1 VANHLDWV
9 TISSLAT
16 GAGTLALAVS
26 TFASVRSANRAAR
39 VAEQALLVGVRPLLV
54 PSWLTDGVQKI
65 YFGDG
70 RRVVLAGGCAV
81 VEVGETEEMEEP
93 IVYLAISLRN
103 AGQGIG
109 VIHGW
114 RFQPGREHA
123 EERPDPGEFR
133 LQARDL
139 YIPPS
144 DMGFWQGAIREPGD
158 PLRDGALKAIESRER
173 LMVDV
178 LYGDIQGGQR
188 AVSRFMLQPPGGA
201 AQPGGGAQPGGAAQ
215 PEGGAPPGGEAELR
229 DPAQPGGHAQRWI
242 ASVIRHWRVDG
253 HDPR

>member
-1 VANHLDWV
+1 VAQPDWV

-70 RRVVLAGGCAV
+70 RRVVLPGGCAV
-81 VEVGETEEMEEP
+81 VEVEEMT
-93 IVYLAISLRN
+93 VYLAISLRN

-123 EERPDPGEFR
+123 EDRPDLGEFR
-133 LQARDL
+133 LQTRDL

-144 DMGFWQGAIREPGD
+144 DMGFWQGALRDPDD
-158 PLRDGALKAIESRER
+158 PLRDGALKAVDNGER

-188 AVSRFMLQPPGGA
+188 AISRFMLQPPMGQ
-201 AQPGGGAQPGGAAQ
+201 AQPGQAQPG
-215 PEGGAPPGGEAELR
+215 E
-229 DPAQPGGHAQRWI
+229 AQPGEARPGEARPGQAPRWI

>member
-1 VANHLDWV
+1 MAHPDWV

-16 GAGTLALAVS
+16 GAGTLALAIS

-39 VAEQALLVGVRPLLV
+39 VAEQALLLGVRPVLV

-81 VEVGETEEMEEP
+81 VEVEEMT
-93 IVYLAISLRN
+93 VYLAISLRN

-114 RFQPGREHA
+114 RFEPGRPGA
-123 EERPDPGEFR
+123 ADRPDLGDFR
-133 LQARDL
+133 QQTRDL

-144 DMGFWQGAIREPGD
+144 DMGFWQGALRDSDG
-158 PLRDGALKAIESRER
+158 PLVDGALKAVDNGER
-173 LMVDV
+173 LTVDV

-188 AVSRFMLQPPGGA
+188 AISRFMLQPPEGR
-201 AQPGGGAQPGGAAQ
+201 AQPG
-215 PEGGAPPGGEAELR
+215 
-229 DPAQPGGHAQRWI
+229 PAQLSEQRPGEPRAGETPSHWI
-242 ASVIRHWRVDG
+242 ASVVRHWRVDG

>member
-1 VANHLDWV
+1 MASPPDWV

-70 RRVVLAGGCAV
+70 RRVVLAGGCAA
-81 VEVGETEEMEEP
+81 VEVDEMT
-93 IVYLAISLRN
+93 VYLAISMRN

-109 VIHGW
+109 VVHGW
-114 RFQPGREHA
+114 RFQADRVRA
-123 EERPDPGEFR
+123 QERPDPDDFT
-133 LQARDL
+133 QQTRDL

-144 DMGFWQGAIREPGD
+144 GMGFWQGALRDPDD
-158 PLRDGALKAIESRER
+158 PLRDGALKAIDNEDP

-178 LYGDIQGGQR
+178 LYGDYEGGQR
-188 AVSRFMLQPPGGA
+188 AISRFVLQPMGSH
-201 AQPGGGAQPGGAAQ
+201 AQPADGQP
-215 PEGGAPPGGEAELR
+215 
-229 DPAQPGGHAQRWI
+229 RWL
-242 ASVIRHWRVDG
+242 ASVIRHWRLDG

>member
-1 VANHLDWV
+1 VPQPDWV

-16 GAGTLALAVS
+16 GVGTLALAVS

-39 VAEQALLVGVRPLLV
+39 VAEQALLVGVRPVLV

-70 RRVVLAGGCAV
+70 RRVVLPGGCAV
-81 VEVGETEEMEEP
+81 VEVEEMT
-93 IVYLAISLRN
+93 VYLAISLRN

-123 EERPDPGEFR
+123 EDRPDLGEFR
-133 LQARDL
+133 LQTRDL

-144 DMGFWQGAIREPGD
+144 DMGFWQGALRDPDD
-158 PLRDGALKAIESRER
+158 PLRDGALKAVDNGER

-188 AVSRFMLQPPGGA
+188 AISRFMLQPPMGQ
-201 AQPGGGAQPGGAAQ
+201 AQPGQAQPG
-215 PEGGAPPGGEAELR
+215 E
-229 DPAQPGGHAQRWI
+229 AQPGEARPGQARPGQARPGQAPRWI